1 MRKGNQVC
9 RSKNP
14 ILRNFCYWAS
24 VENFSLQICLKLL
37 NFVKVVS
44 NKHGFTTHIE
54 ITLIKKSLILT
65 LMSTCSWNGPEQV
78 KKGDIHWKCIAYFLL
93 DKIAMVC
100 KTQTLIM
107 KLLQCYH
114 TTGSVKC
121 K

>member
-1 MRKGNQVC
+1 M
-9 RSKNP
+9 
-14 ILRNFCYWAS
+14 
-24 VENFSLQICLKLL
+24 ENFSLQIYLKLL

-78 KKGDIHWKCIAYFLL
+78 KKVDVHWKCIAYFLL
-93 DKIAMVC
+93 DEIEMVC

-107 KLLQCYH
+107 KLLHCYH
-114 TTGSVKC
+114 TTGNVKC
-121 K
+121 KFSNIK